1 MKPYSY
7 CMLDTMYCMY
17 CMIPLMSHSGKSKT
31 FGQDS
36 SVVAK
41 GLELIKELKRN
52 GGDLG
57 LFVI

>member
-7 CMLDTMYCMY
+7 CMLNTMY

-41 GLELIKELKRN
+41 GLELVKELKRN
-52 GGDLG
+52 EE
-57 LFVI
+57 I